1 MANSVQKKR
10 HGEQCTKDKTWLTL
24 YKRKD
29 MANSVQKKKHG

>member
-10 HGEQCTKDKTWLTL
+10 HGYQCSREKTWLAV

-29 MANSVQKKKHG
+29 MANSVQKKRHG